1 MRLLATAFVS
11 LFFVV
16 PASAQSRASAPA
28 RPERPAASLST
39 VSAAQGSGRLPSAG
53 GIHWK
58 GQAGLVFCCGDA
70 GFLVGAGGE
79 GRPFD
84 NKQIEVAADLS
95 VYRVSGSTGAY
106 ISTNGLYHFNTND
119 SVVDPFAGAGLGI
132 LADDGTTARLQ
143 IVGGL
148 DFKKTAR
155 PMRVDLRLLLS
166 DDNTVTLVTLGI
178 GLGR

>member
-1 MRLLATAFVS
+1 MRLFAAAFIA
-11 LFFVV
+11 LFFAT
-16 PASAQSRASAPA
+16 PALAQTITPSPAPTGSAPSLT
-28 RPERPAASLST
+28 AA
-39 VSAAQGSGRLPSAG
+39 AAQGSGRLPSAG

-58 GQAGLVFCCGDA
+58 GQAGLMFGGDDA

-95 VYRVSGSTGAY
+95 LYRLGGSTGAY
-106 ISTNGLYHFNTND
+106 ISTNGLYHFRTSD

-155 PMRVDLRLLLS
+155 PLRLDLRLLLS